1 MNTASLD
8 IVYFVKDSLH
18 NEELRYS
25 LRSVDMNI
33 PYKRVWIFGGC
44 PKNITPDVRVRVIQE
59 GQTKWDKVRTMFK
72 MACENKEITENF
84 ILFNDDFFVMKP
96 TDYLETMYRSSL
108 RDYINVIES
117 KNLGCPTSYT
127 KLLRECDNKLNNIG
141 ATRYAYELHTPFIFN
156 KKKLLKLLDK
166 YPDQHCTRSL
176 YGNVYKIGGK
186 QSRDVKIFTIKT
198 EIDYRNSRFLSTDD
212 SIVNIN
218 NDIWRYITKA
228 LNKKSRFED

>member
-25 LRSVDMNI
+25 LRSVDMNM

-44 PKNITPDVRVRVIQE
+44 PKSITPDVRVRVIQE